1 MDNILVQA
9 KCGQLGPTITNNS
22 SSSIAPNDTTDTE
35 TDEISVASNKS
46 ECCHTCAHRW
56 AFELWIARSATN
68 IRWVPHSILDINTL
82 RS

>member
-9 KCGQLGPTITNNS
+9 KCGKLGPTI
-22 SSSIAPNDTTDTE
+22 TDTE